1 MILVCNVILQGHV
14 IKGLGIIQKVHSL
27 RSGGGG
33 RGGGVG
39 EIIEKRTKTNRGGGE
54 RGGPSMFLACSLL
67 KKTAE
72 IFKMKF
78 YSYSPVLPIDYNGG
92 MKY

>member
-33 RGGGVG
+33 RGG
-39 EIIEKRTKTNRGGGE
+39 EIIEKRTKTNRGWGE

-67 KKTAE
+67 KKTMLR
-72 IFKMKF
+72 FSK
-78 YSYSPVLPIDYNGG
+78 
-92 MKY
+92 